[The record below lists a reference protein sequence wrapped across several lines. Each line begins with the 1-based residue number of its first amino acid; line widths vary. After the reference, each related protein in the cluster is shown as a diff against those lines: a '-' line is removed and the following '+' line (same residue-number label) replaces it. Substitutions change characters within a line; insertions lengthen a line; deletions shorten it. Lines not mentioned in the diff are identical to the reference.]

1 MNGIIAVSMLL
12 WNIASHHN
20 NNVSI
25 STFCVFRP
33 CIHLRRDPFRRMQV
47 RIVEQ
52 PHQTAC
58 FSINLS
64 GSPRCNLI
72 VFSRWAHSVVEIERE
87 RESELFTSWLSFKL
101 GSYRGNLAN
110 FWADSIR
117 NDLYTP
123 SSSSSG
129 WKAPNVCVCVC
140 MSIATAN
147 SCSTLHHSSLV
158 LGADVARARAKSK
171 LTKIFQM
178 EKLWSKFSEF
188 ITFHSFR
195 VRRRRKYR
203 QIELRMTGINH
214 LWPSLTALLDNESS
228 LVFVCV
234 CLCVWWREVQNER
247 LCCHHVWRCWDVVW
261 HAFTNYTTKG
271 NIFVFLFFFIRRRTW
286 SRTFFLLYLYPFPL
300 NTGGRTGPISS
311 QCSWNV
317 SILN

>member
-1 MNGIIAVSMLL
+1 MRKFEGTLGFACKFHPSFFIHFWKFSYEFHMNGIIAVSMLL

-87 RESELFTSWLSFKL
+87 RERKLFTSWLSFKL

-129 WKAPNVCVCVC
+129 WKAPSVCVCVF
-140 MSIATAN
+140 AW
-147 SCSTLHHSSLV
+147 V
-158 LGADVARARAKSK
+158 LLPRTRAVHY
-171 LTKIFQM
+171 
-178 EKLWSKFSEF
+178 
-188 ITFHSFR
+188 IT
-195 VRRRRKYR
+195 RR
-203 QIELRMTGINH
+203 
-214 LWPSLTALLDNESS
+214 W
-228 LVFVCV
+228 C
-234 CLCVWWREVQNER
+234 
-247 LCCHHVWRCWDVVW
+247 
-261 HAFTNYTTKG
+261 
-271 NIFVFLFFFIRRRTW
+271 
-286 SRTFFLLYLYPFPL
+286 
-300 NTGGRTGPISS
+300 
-311 QCSWNV
+311 
-317 SILN
+317 